1 VTNGGHIMMVDRY
14 ILEVVFK
21 EQFECFVDEF
31 DKTQD
36 IFELCW
42 QESAEEDIYLY
53 LKYLESIS

>member
-1 VTNGGHIMMVDRY
+1 MMVDRY